1 MRPAA
6 LRDRRRFLKALGLGA
21 GAASLPFY
29 SLLERQVA
37 RADGEPPLRLLLIH
51 SGWGGPWDFL
61 RPSGITSTTRDVP
74 LTPAMITYP
83 GSILEPLKDFT
94 SKMLVLEGMAQ
105 TPALI
110 PLNKSNPIAT
120 RTHFVGHENT
130 DPNRFTG
137 SAINDANHD
146 YVPSSPSLDFLLGK
160 QLGGTN
166 AVRSMQIGIG
176 CGIGTTH
183 SDTLSYN
190 DGGQRQ
196 PGFTKPADAFKAL
209 FGGAAPAPSPTM
221 PAPMGAQRD
230 AARKLSV
237 VTAVESSVKR
247 LRARLAGTE
256 RAKLDEHLAALADI
270 ESRLQATSS
279 GPSYSPIACGAP
291 TMPTGTAPNGG
302 FGTGDAI
309 PENTRMHFDILVQAF
324 ACDRTRYVTA
334 RWGETGA
341 GTIPF
346 MFGADVKDMHAE
358 VAHQAGHDNTSA
370 GGVLARQRLAKMN
383 NWYAQKLAEM
393 MTRMQG
399 VKEGNGTLLDN
410 TLIVWT
416 TDFGN
421 EVHGG
426 VNVPY
431 VLLGGAQ
438 GKFRMGRYLNASTGP
453 LNDKYPGNPV
463 PTYAPTNQ
471 LLVSIMN
478 ACGIAGNTFGSTEFS
493 GPLKGLT

>member
-1 MRPAA
+1 MSAVTGRE
-6 LRDRRRFLKALGLGA
+6 RRRFLKALGA
-21 GAASLPFY
+21 GAASLPFFG
-29 SLLERQVA
+29 LLERQVA
-37 RADGEPPLRLLLIH
+37 RAAGEPPLRLLLIH
-51 SGWGGPWDFL
+51 SGWGGPWDYL

-74 LTPAMITYP
+74 LTPAMLTYP

-94 SKMLVLEGMAQ
+94 AKMLVLEGMAV
-105 TPALI
+105 TPALL
-110 PLNKSNPIAT
+110 PTDKANPIAS
-120 RTHFVGHENT
+120 RTHMVGHENT
-130 DPNRFTG
+130 EPNRFTG
-137 SAINDANHD
+137 SAINDANND
-146 YVPSSPSLDFLLGK
+146 YVPRSPSLDFVLGK
-160 QLGGTN
+160 QLGGSN
-166 AVRSMQIGIG
+166 AVRSLQIGIG
-176 CGIGTTH
+176 CGSGTVH

-196 PGFTKPADAFKAL
+196 PGITRPADAWKAL
-209 FGGAAPAPSPTM
+209 FGGVVSAPGATMSSPT
-221 PAPMGAQRD
+221 AAARD
-230 AARKLSV
+230 AARQLSV

-247 LRARLAGTE
+247 LRARLATTE
-256 RAKLDEHLAALADI
+256 RAKLDEHLAALSDI
-270 ESRLQATSS
+270 EARLRAQSS
-279 GPSYSPIACGAP
+279 GPSYAPVACDAP
-291 TMPTGTAPNGG
+291 TMPAGMAPDGG

-324 ACDRTRYVTA
+324 ACDRTRYVAA

-341 GTIPF
+341 GTLPF
-346 MFGADVKDMHAE
+346 LFGTDVKDMHAE
-358 VAHQAGHDNTSA
+358 VAHQAGHENAGA
-370 GGVLARQRLAKMN
+370 GGVLARQRLAKVN
-383 NWYAQKLAEM
+383 NWYAQRLAEM

-399 VKEGNGTLLDN
+399 VKEGSGTLLDN

-438 GKFRMGRYLNASTGP
+438 GKLRMGRYLNASTGP
-453 LNDKYPGNPV
+453 LNDSYPGNAIN
-463 PTYAPTNQ
+463 TYAPTNQ

-478 ACGIAGNTFGSTEFS
+478 ACGIAGNTFGSTEFG